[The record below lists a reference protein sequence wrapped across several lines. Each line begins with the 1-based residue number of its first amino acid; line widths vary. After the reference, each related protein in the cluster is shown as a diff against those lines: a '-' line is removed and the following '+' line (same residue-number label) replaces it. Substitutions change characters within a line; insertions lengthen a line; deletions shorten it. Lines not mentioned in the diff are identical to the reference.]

1 MVTITYL
8 CKMYLQFNKSNGK
21 NGKVY
26 QSVLLCK
33 KYRDK
38 QTGKV
43 KTEVVLNLSKYGL
56 DNKTITALKTSINK
70 TKGILVDSEDIKI
83 NKTVDFGLVHLI
95 LTIMDRLRITET
107 LDKTYGPKSN
117 LIKLMIIGK
126 IITQGSKL
134 HICNWIKRN
143 SYVSDRLGIDAEA
156 LKLDDL
162 YFELGEFSRM
172 QARVEKKWNVYHR
185 NRHKDIYLYDITSSY
200 FEGTENVLSAFG
212 YNRDGKKGKKQI
224 TIGLITDS
232 KGFPLK
238 IQAFQGNETDHKT
251 VNEQLKTIK
260 EQFNAGSII
269 LIGDR
274 GMRIRLNLEELTA
287 DEKQGISYISA
298 LSSSEIRALINDG
311 VIQLELFSKDL
322 VEIEDAGTRYI
333 LCSNP
338 VLQDE
343 KNQTREA
350 LKSRFEQE
358 VSSIKRSWDKR
369 RAHNLDN
376 IEKLKK
382 GNKNNKLVTAFTEKN
397 LDSYKY
403 RVTLLLKKYKMSK
416 FYTATISNDEFAIDY
431 DLQKYQEEK
440 ALDGKYIIES
450 TVKKEDMNTKQV
462 REKYKE
468 LQNVE
473 HAFRDMKTD
482 KLNIR
487 PIFHINEA
495 QTKGHVFVCMFSYA
509 IVKEIET
516 VIYPWLKTYNKKN
529 NCKLSY
535 HDITDE
541 LQNIKVSELEVGH
554 KVKKVLV
561 PKLNEIQGEIT
572 KLFGLKIEDIMKV

>member
-1 MVTITYL
+1 
-8 CKMYLQFNKSNGK
+8 MYLQFNKSKGRNGK
-21 NGKVY
+21 EY

-33 KYRDK
+33 KFRDK
-38 QTGKV
+38 ETGKP

-70 TKGILVDSEDIKI
+70 TKGILIDSEDIKI
-83 NKTVDFGLVHLI
+83 TKTIDFGFMHLL

-107 LDKTYGPKSN
+107 LDKTYGSKSN
-117 LIKLMIIGK
+117 IIKLMIIGK
-126 IITQGSKL
+126 IITKGSKL
-134 HICNWIKRN
+134 HIYNWLTRN
-143 SYVSDRLGIDAEA
+143 SYISERLGIDIKT

-162 YFELGEFSRM
+162 YSELGEFSRM
-172 QARVEKKWNVYHR
+172 QARIEKKWNVYHR
-185 NRHKDIYLYDITSSY
+185 KRHKDIYLYDITSSY
-200 FEGTENVLSAFG
+200 FEGTENALSAFG

-238 IQAFQGNETDHKT
+238 IQVFAGNEIDHKT

-260 EQFNAGSII
+260 EQFCAESII
-269 LIGDR
+269 LVGDR
-274 GMRIRLNLEELTA
+274 GMRIRLNLEELTE

-322 VEIEDAGTRYI
+322 VEIEDGGIRYI
-333 LCSNP
+333 LCNNP
-338 VLQDE
+338 VLQNE

-369 RAHNLDN
+369 REQNLEN
-376 IEKLKK
+376 IRKIEKGHK
-382 GNKNNKLVTAFTEKN
+382 NKKLVTTFTERK
-397 LDSYKY
+397 LDNYKY
-403 RVTLLLKKYKMSK
+403 RITKALKKYKTSK
-416 FYTATISNDEFAIDY
+416 FYTAAISNDEFVIDY

-440 ALDGKYIIES
+440 SLDGKYVIES
-450 TVKKEDMNTKQV
+450 TVIKDYMDTKQV

-487 PIFHINEA
+487 PIFHINED
-495 QTKGHVFVCMFSYA
+495 QTRGHVFVCMFSYA
-509 IVKEIET
+509 IVKEMET

-541 LQNIKVSELEVGH
+541 LNNIKVSELELGH
-554 KVKKVLV
+554 KVKKVMV
-561 PKLNEIQGEIT
+561 PELNEIQSEMT

>member
-1 MVTITYL
+1 
-8 CKMYLQFNKSNGK
+8 MYLQFNKSKGK
-21 NGKVY
+21 NGKEY

-33 KYRDK
+33 KFRDK
-38 QTGKV
+38 QTGKP
-43 KTEVVLNLSKYGL
+43 KTEVVLNLSKYDL

-70 TKGILVDSEDIKI
+70 TKGILIDSEDIKI
-83 NKTVDFGLVHLI
+83 NQTIDFGFVHLL
-95 LTIMDRLRITET
+95 LTIMDSLRITET
-107 LDKTYGPKSN
+107 LDKTYGSKSN
-117 LIKLMIIGK
+117 VIKLMIIGK

-134 HICNWIKRN
+134 HIYNWIKRN
-143 SYVSDRLGIDAEA
+143 SYVSERLGIDVET

-172 QARVEKKWNVYHR
+172 QARVEKKWNVYHSK
-185 NRHKDIYLYDITSSY
+185 RHKDIYLYDITSSY
-200 FEGTENVLSAFG
+200 FEGTENALSAFG

-238 IQAFQGNETDHKT
+238 IQVFEGNEIDYKT
-251 VNEQLKTIK
+251 VNEQLKAIR
-260 EQFNAGSII
+260 EQFGAESII
-269 LIGDR
+269 LVGDR
-274 GMRIRLNLEELTA
+274 GMRIRLNLEELSV

-322 VEIEDAGTRYI
+322 VEIEDDGIRYI
-333 LCSNP
+333 LCNNP
-338 VLQDE
+338 VLQNE

-358 VSSIKRSWDKR
+358 VSSIKRSWNKR
-369 RAHNLDN
+369 REQNLEN
-376 IEKLKK
+376 IEKIENEKK
-382 GNKNNKLVTAFTEKN
+382 SKKLVTAFTEKN
-397 LDSYKY
+397 IDNYKY
-403 RVTLLLKKYKMSK
+403 RVTALLKKYQMSK
-416 FYTATISNDEFAIDY
+416 FYTATISNDEFVIDY
-431 DLQKYQEEK
+431 DLQRYQEEK

-450 TVKKEDMNTKQV
+450 TVVKEDMDTKQV

-495 QTKGHVFVCMFSYA
+495 QTRGHVFVCMFSYA
-509 IVKEIET
+509 IVKEMET
-516 VIYPWLKTYNKKN
+516 VIYPWLKTYNKNN

-541 LQNIKVSELEVGH
+541 LNNIKVSELELGH
-554 KVKKVLV
+554 KVKKILI
-561 PKLNEIQGEIT
+561 PELNEIQSEIT
-572 KLFGLKIEDIMKV
+572 KIFGIKIEDIMKV

>member
-1 MVTITYL
+1 
-8 CKMYLQFNKSNGK
+8 MYLQFNKSKGGNGK
-21 NGKVY
+21 EY

-33 KYRDK
+33 KFRDK
-38 QTGKV
+38 ETGKP

-70 TKGILVDSEDIKI
+70 TKGILIDSEDIKI
-83 NKTVDFGLVHLI
+83 NKTIDFGFIHLL

-107 LDKTYGPKSN
+107 LDKTYGSKSN
-117 LIKLMIIGK
+117 IIKLMIIGK
-126 IITQGSKL
+126 IITKGSKL
-134 HICNWIKRN
+134 HIYNWLKRN
-143 SYVSDRLGIDAEA
+143 SYVSERLGIDVKT

-172 QARVEKKWNVYHR
+172 QARIEKKWNVYHSK
-185 NRHKDIYLYDITSSY
+185 RHKDIYLYDITSSY
-200 FEGTENVLSAFG
+200 FEGTENALSAFG

-238 IQAFQGNETDHKT
+238 IQVFEGNEIDHKT
-251 VNEQLKTIK
+251 VNEQLKAIK
-260 EQFNAGSII
+260 EQFCAESIV
-269 LIGDR
+269 LVGDR
-274 GMRIRLNLEELTA
+274 GMRIRLNLEELSE

-322 VEIEDAGTRYI
+322 VEIEDDGIRYV
-333 LCSNP
+333 LCNNS
-338 VLQDE
+338 VLQNE

-358 VSSIKRSWDKR
+358 ASSIKRSWDKR
-369 RAHNLDN
+369 REQNLEN
-376 IEKLKK
+376 IEKIEK
-382 GNKNNKLVTAFTEKN
+382 GHKNKKLVTAFTERK
-397 LDSYKY
+397 LDNYKY
-403 RVTLLLKKYKMSK
+403 RITVALKKYKMSK
-416 FYTATISNDEFAIDY
+416 FYTATISNDGFVIDY
-431 DLQKYQEEK
+431 DLQKYQGEK
-440 ALDGKYIIES
+440 ALDGKYVIES
-450 TVKKEDMNTKQV
+450 TVLKEDMDTKQV

-487 PIFHINEA
+487 PIFHVNED
-495 QTKGHVFVCMFSYA
+495 QTRGHVFVCMFSYA
-509 IVKEIET
+509 IVKEMET

-541 LQNIKVSELEVGH
+541 LNNIKVSELELGH
-554 KVKKVLV
+554 KVKKILI
-561 PKLNEIQGEIT
+561 PKLNEIQSEMT